1 MFENGNK
8 YDYSSVSRWATKVK
22 STKSNVFLLEQ
33 LVVPVNVSGSHWC
46 LCVAHV
52 QRKTIQYYDPLGGGG
67 AHCCNGLKAFFK
79 DEVRP
84 RVVPPEVCPA

>member
-1 MFENGNK
+1 MPADAAESAKQAARAFVAGVPS
-8 YDYSSVSRWATKVK
+8 DYEWMYEA
-22 STKSNVFLLEQ
+22 EQ
-33 LVVPVNVSGSHWC
+33 LVVPVNVNGSHWC

-52 QRKTIQYYDPLGGGG
+52 QRKTIQYYDPLGGSG

>member
-1 MFENGNK
+1 MFENDNK
-8 YDYSSVSRWATKVK
+8 YNYGSVRRWAKKVK
-22 STKSNVFLLEQ
+22 STKCNVFLLEQ

-52 QRKTIQYYDPLGGGG
+52 RRKTIQYYDSMGGSG
-67 AHCCNGLKAFFK
+67 AHFCNGLKAFFA

-84 RVVPPEVCPA
+84 RVAPPEVCPA